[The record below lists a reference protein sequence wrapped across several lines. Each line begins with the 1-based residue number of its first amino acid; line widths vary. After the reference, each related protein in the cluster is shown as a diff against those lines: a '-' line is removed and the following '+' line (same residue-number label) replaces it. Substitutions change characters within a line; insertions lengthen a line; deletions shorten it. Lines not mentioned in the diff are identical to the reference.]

1 MLANRISFLSF
12 VLSLFFPIFIQSYES
27 THAQEWAFLYADKMD
42 SEELQLTANFLYILY
57 ANALVDTEIQKYY
70 TPLAQLSQIARINL
84 TDTSNPNNELLQ
96 LKALAEKLS
105 FLVKAR
111 FIYTR
116 LLYECINHCNENQTD
131 IVEKAL
137 KDLQS
142 HASDMLYEWAEDNN
156 EAFAKQLEK
165 MAKAIVDC
173 EKSLHFASGLYTGL
187 SNGELP
193 FVVEDQDKP
202 LAIMNVI
209 LQTTPTFMN
218 TANTIANA
226 LNHIDNRAMATI
238 CFGTEVYKQHYQTVY
253 NIMAQESFDK
263 NYAIT
268 LFDAY
273 GLPSEHNSLLP
284 DAEHVF
290 EHMLKVTQ
298 GLEHVSA

>member
-1 MLANRISFLSF
+1 MLANRIFFLSLVF
-12 VLSLFFPIFIQSYES
+12 IISFPVFTQSYES
-27 THAQEWAFLYADKMD
+27 THAQEWAFLYADKMN
-42 SEELQLTANFLYILY
+42 SEELQFTANFLYILY

-96 LKALAEKLS
+96 LKALAKKLS

-131 IVEKAL
+131 IVQQAL
-137 KDLQS
+137 KELQL
-142 HASDMLYEWAEDNN
+142 HASDMLYEWAENN
-156 EAFAKQLEK
+156 KQEFSLQLEK
-165 MAKAIVDC
+165 CAKTIVDC
-173 EKSLHFASGLYTGL
+173 EKSLHFASGLHTGL

-193 FVVEDQDKP
+193 FVVEDQDKS

-209 LQTTPTFMN
+209 LQTTPTFMS

-226 LNHIDNRAMATI
+226 FNHIDNRAMATI
-238 CFGTEVYKQHYQTVY
+238 CFGTEVYKQHYQVIY

-263 NYAIT
+263 NYATT

-284 DAEHVF
+284 DIDHVF
-290 EHMLKVTQ
+290 EHMFTVTQ
-298 GLEHVSA
+298 GLEHVNV